1 LIYINKT
8 GQNKFSFFSY
18 DDHYQIAGSLLKGC
32 QQHWKES
39 ITRIAKNSTVVP
51 PNRQT
56 YFRHLISLLSRVN
69 KIDFNSAIH
78 TIVTE
83 FPVTT
88 LINKN
93 NNKSTIYCNKVIKLL
108 CYYKQLDT
116 LFSIQERPPLAGLS
130 RNL

>member
-1 LIYINKT
+1 MLYINKT
-8 GQNKFSFFSY
+8 GQNKFSFSSY

-56 YFRHLISLLSRVN
+56 YFRHLISLLSKVN
-69 KIDFNSAIH
+69 KIEDFNAAVH

-88 LINKN
+88 TWLNWWLKAEHSRMLFPAVQIAIGDDKSASEHLQGFIHSFIN
-93 NNKSTIYCNKVIKLL
+93 
-108 CYYKQLDT
+108 
-116 LFSIQERPPLAGLS
+116 
-130 RNL
+130 